1 MPAVVLLREPHFS
14 ALQGGDVDESGGA
27 RGVAGG
33 LIDGGGEGGPLVEL
47 VELLR
52 PEVVGEDVE
61 GEDVLDGGEG
71 EVLVEE
77 RVHAGVVDGA
87 DGDGHAVVDLTRE
100 VGHGEVVVEGR
111 ELGVFGEDLSN
122 VEGIGGR
129 GEEEDGED
137 E

>member
-1 MPAVVLLREPHFS
+1 MPAVVLLRESHLA

-27 RGVAGG
+27 GGVAGG
-33 LIDGGGEGGPLVEL
+33 LVDGGGEGGPLVEL
-47 VELLR
+47 VELLGA
-52 PEVVGEDVE
+52 EVVGEDVE

-77 RVHAGVVDGA
+77 RAHAGVVDGA
-87 DGDGHAVVDLTRE
+87 DGDGHAAVDLAGE
-100 VGHGEVVVEGR
+100 VGHGEVVVEGG
-111 ELGVFGEDLSN
+111 EIGVLGEDLSD
-122 VEGIGGR
+122 VEGICGG